1 MINLASPVY
10 NIGVIGGSIA
20 DSENYQV
27 AKELGG
33 ILARRGHIVLCGGLH
48 GIMEGVSEGVKEE
61 GGIVIGILPGYSPDS
76 GNKHLTVGIPTGI
89 GYMRNFLIIR
99 GADVII
105 SIDGATGTLSEAA
118 FALSEG
124 KTVIA
129 IGSPPVSKMKE
140 SDGRLIKASTALEA
154 ADLAEKEAEER
165 RAVSR
170 KMDTLHG
177 YIS

>member
-1 MINLASPVY
+1 VITLASQPY
-10 NIGVIGGSIA
+10 NIGVIGGSVADNDSYRIA
-20 DSENYQV
+20 R
-27 AKELGG
+27 ELGG

-48 GIMEGVSEGVKEE
+48 GIMEGVSEGVKEA

-76 GNKHLTVGIPTGI
+76 GNKYLTVGIPTGI

-99 GADVII
+99 GADVVI

-124 KTVIA
+124 KSVIA
-129 IGSPPVSKMKE
+129 IGTPPVTKTKE
-140 SDGRLIKASTALEA
+140 SDGKMISANTPQEA
-154 ADLAEKEAEER
+154 ADLAEKEAQER

-170 KMDTLHG
+170 KMDSLHG
-177 YIS
+177 YKS